1 VDDIGL
7 GGWLRRTAGMGK
19 RGSTPERA
27 PVESRDR
34 ASWHWLIVRNTT
46 SELEILTLDVGSH
59 PRMLPVFGS
68 EEAALRM
75 LPSFGG
81 WRVRKTCSGE
91 LISVLCG
98 PCRDAPRVALDPS
111 PEILAAGMV
120 ELVTE
125 NKDGFLDTL
134 LGRGR
139 AWFHNSLTVHRPSG
153 LYRRGLEP
161 DASRLR
167 RAQRQNSSV
176 PQMREQGEEA

>member
-1 VDDIGL
+1 MV
-7 GGWLRRTAGMGK
+7 K
-19 RGSTPERA
+19 RDSTPERA

-34 ASWHWLIVRNTT
+34 TSWHWLIVKNTT
-46 SELEILTLDVGSH
+46 SELEVLTLDVGSH
-59 PRMLPVFGS
+59 PRMLPIFGS

-81 WRVRKTCSGE
+81 WRVRKTGSGE

-98 PCRDAPRVALDPS
+98 PCRDASRVALDPS
-111 PEILAAGMV
+111 PEILAARMD

-139 AWFHNSLTVHRPSG
+139 AWFHNSPSVHRSRG
-153 LYRRGLEP
+153 LYRRGFELE
-161 DASRLR
+161 ASRLR
-167 RAQRQNSSV
+167 RTKRQNSSV
-176 PQMREQGEEA
+176 PRTREREKGEEA